1 MLRLRWTRLLQ
12 GLELDL
18 GADDGEEGV
27 DAGAFGE
34 GEERGD
40 DLVDGVALDDA
51 AAVQAGDG
59 AAAGVEEAEVVVDLG
74 GGGDGGAGVAGL
86 VFLLDG
92 DGGGEAVHVVDV
104 GLFDALEELAG
115 VGGEGFDVA
124 ALAFG
129 VDGVEGE
136 RGFAGA
142 GDAGDDGEGVVRDVD
157 VDALEVVGA
166 GAADGDL
173 VDVIERLGV
182 ASVHQLR
189 SWPLLLSEDPCE
201 WPLRLVRWLVA
212 EDFEEEE
219 AGADDDAGVGD
230 VEVGPVVVDDVDFEE
245 VDDVVVDDAVVEVAD
260 GSAEDEGEGDAGER
274 EARPTRQSMPST
286 TMTAMTEKA
295 MRTLRTGAGRRF
307 GEHAEGGAGVVDV
320 EIRKTPGMTV
330 MGWPRGTCAVDE
342 SLVRRSRTMTSGGD
356 EEQQGRTVAVRRRL

>member
-1 MLRLRWTRLLQ
+1 MAFAAFFAGLSWRLGASASTSGGGDLH

-27 DAGAFGE
+27 GAGAFGK
-34 GEERGD
+34 GEEGGD

-86 VFLLDG
+86 VLLLDG

-142 GDAGDDGEGVVRDVD
+142 GDA
-157 VDALEVVGA
+157 A
-166 GAADGDL
+166 
-173 VDVIERLGV
+173 
-182 ASVHQLR
+182 
-189 SWPLLLSEDPCE
+189 
-201 WPLRLVRWLVA
+201 
-212 EDFEEEE
+212 
-219 AGADDDAGVGD
+219 
-230 VEVGPVVVDDVDFEE
+230 
-245 VDDVVVDDAVVEVAD
+245 
-260 GSAEDEGEGDAGER
+260 
-274 EARPTRQSMPST
+274 
-286 TMTAMTEKA
+286 
-295 MRTLRTGAGRRF
+295 
-307 GEHAEGGAGVVDV
+307 
-320 EIRKTPGMTV
+320 
-330 MGWPRGTCAVDE
+330 
-342 SLVRRSRTMTSGGD
+342 
-356 EEQQGRTVAVRRRL
+356 RRR